1 MIWIGLKK
9 QNCKKIRSII
19 NTWYDRLINC
29 IPEPTR
35 KSVSALKDKIA
46 SLYKSVYINFRSY
59 SDVSEI
65 FESLLTRYENNLEVW
80 MAGNEFIFIEVQ
92 LHYKYYFKRK
102 GYIDSPVWIKNKATI
117 NKKNDDVKCLQYA
130 ATVQLNHSA
139 IEYNPERVSN
149 IESFISKYN

>member
-1 MIWIGLKK
+1 
-9 QNCKKIRSII
+9 
-19 NTWYDRLINC
+19 
-29 IPEPTR
+29 
-35 KSVSALKDKIA
+35 
-46 SLYKSVYINFRSY
+46 
-59 SDVSEI
+59 
-65 FESLLTRYENNLEVW
+65 

-102 GYIDSPVWIKNKATI
+102 GYIDSPVWIKNKKATI

-149 IESFISKYN
+149 IESFISKYNWHGINYPSKWDNWKKIEKNNPVIALNIMYVKNRKKFFKPIFQITIQLTNKFFF